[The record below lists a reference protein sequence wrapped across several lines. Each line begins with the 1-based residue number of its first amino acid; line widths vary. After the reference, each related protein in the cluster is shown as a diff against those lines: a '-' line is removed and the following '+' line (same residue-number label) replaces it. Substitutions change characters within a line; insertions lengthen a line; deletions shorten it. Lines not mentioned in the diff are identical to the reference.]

1 MLALVVS
8 IVRVKEHVQLMDGV
22 HVGADDERRPG
33 YLRLFLRVGNFDD
46 GGASTVTRGGVAV
59 SFHYE

>member
-8 IVRVKEHVQLMDGV
+8 VFRVKETEQLSDGV
-22 HVGADDERRPG
+22 RVRADDERRPG
-33 YLRLFLRVGNFDD
+33 YLRLSLRVGNFDD

-59 SFHYE
+59 NFHYE